1 MIKIEKKMKIIIS
14 LSIGQVS
21 YISDSL
27 RFKLDLALKKL
38 SKNNKTN

>member
-1 MIKIEKKMKIIIS
+1 MKIIIS
-14 LSIGQVS
+14 LSIEQLS

-27 RFKLDLALKKL
+27 RFKPGLALKKL